1 MITGPRRMT
10 ILTVVTITIV
20 ALDQLTK
27 SYIAQSMHLHQS
39 IPIIPGYFNLTYI
52 RNPGAA
58 FGILASSSS
67 GFRMI
72 FFVVTSLFALGLL
85 ATIFLRLNPDDW
97 WGHLTVTS
105 IFSGAIGNLI
115 DRLQFGEVIDFLDFH
130 INGYHWPAF
139 NVADTAI
146 SLGVISLFLLFAF
159 EKRRSKP
166 EMPDHAEVADPL
178 QAPR

>member
-1 MITGPRRMT
+1 MRSVRRRMT

-27 SYIAQSMHLHQS
+27 SYIAQSMYLHQS

-85 ATIFLRLNPDDW
+85 ATIFHRLHPEDW
-97 WGHLTVTS
+97 WGQLTVTS

-130 INGYHWPAF
+130 VSGYHWPAF

-166 EMPDHAEVADPL
+166 ETADPADVADPL
-178 QAPR
+178 RTP